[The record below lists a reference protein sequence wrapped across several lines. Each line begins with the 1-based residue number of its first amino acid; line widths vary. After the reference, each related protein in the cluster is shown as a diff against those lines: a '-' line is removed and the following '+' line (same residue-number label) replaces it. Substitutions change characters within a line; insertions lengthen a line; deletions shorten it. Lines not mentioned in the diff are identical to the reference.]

1 LPLVSTGEPSGSTT
15 ERQEPPHPVSTGA
28 AARPLLGIQYLRAV
42 GALLIVLYHMT
53 IQIPLYTGYFN
64 ESLLGR
70 LHLANGVDLFFVV
83 SGLIMMLSSRR
94 ASPGDFIVRRM
105 IRIIPMY
112 WLLTCLLA
120 LLVGW
125 RPELFRTTALSWEY
139 LLKSLAFIPYANPAQ
154 NGRLFPL
161 LVPGW
166 SLNFEMFFY
175 AVFACALFLPYRTR
189 LLAMGGAFGALLAIA
204 AVAHS
209 PVLGFFADL
218 RLLEFWLGM
227 LIASVCRDTKL
238 RLHPTVAAVI
248 AAVGVAW
255 LLLGFPRAAAA
266 EAHVQILLNS
276 VLPAAAVVF
285 AVASLDL
292 GERIRKLSAFELLG
306 DASYS
311 IYLTHIFSLGIARIV
326 WVKAGLAAAA
336 GTSAAGL
343 PLLAAAFAL
352 FSCVFAVAIA
362 VLFYEHVELPVLL
375 RLQGAYRSRRARRLE
390 RAPA

>member
-1 LPLVSTGEPSGSTT
+1 LPLVSTDEPSGSAA

-42 GALLIVLYHMT
+42 GALLIVFFHMT

-64 ESLLGR
+64 ESALGR

-112 WLLTCLLA
+112 WILTCLLA
-120 LLVGW
+120 LLVCW

-154 NGRLFPL
+154 NGQLFPL

-204 AVAHS
+204 AIAHS
-209 PVLGFFADL
+209 PALSFFADL

-238 RLHPTVAAVI
+238 RLHPMVAAVI
-248 AAVGVAW
+248 AAVGFVW
-255 LLLGFPRAAAA
+255 LLAGFPRAAAA

-292 GERIRKLSAFELLG
+292 GERIRKLSGFELLG

-326 WVKAGLAAAA
+326 WVKAGLAA

-343 PLLAAAFAL
+343 PLLAAAFAV
-352 FSCVFAVAIA
+352 FSCVFAVAVAIL
-362 VLFYEHVELPVLL
+362 VYKHVELPVLL
-375 RLQGAYRSRRARRLE
+375 RLQQAYRSRRARRLE

>member
-1 LPLVSTGEPSGSTT
+1 MPLVATDEPSGSAA
-15 ERQEPPHPVSTGA
+15 EHREPPHPVSTGA

-42 GALLIVLYHMT
+42 GALLIVFFHMT

-64 ESLLGR
+64 KFVLGQ

-112 WLLTCLLA
+112 WMLTCLLA
-120 LLVGW
+120 LLVCW

-154 NGRLFPL
+154 NGQFFPL

-175 AVFACALFLPYRTR
+175 AVFAATLFLPYRTR
-189 LLAMGGAFGALLAIA
+189 LVAMGGAFGVLLAIEA
-204 AVAHS
+204 IAHS
-209 PVLGFFADL
+209 PTLGFFADL

-227 LIASVCRDTKL
+227 LFASVFRDTKL

-248 AAVGVAW
+248 AAVGFVW
-255 LLLGFPRAAAA
+255 LLVGFPRAAAA

-292 GERIRKLSAFELLG
+292 GERIRKISGFELLG

-311 IYLTHIFSLGIARIV
+311 IYLTHIFSLGIARII
-326 WVKAGLAAAA
+326 WVKAGLAAGTAA
-336 GTSAAGL
+336 AAL
-343 PLLAAAFAL
+343 PLLAATFAL
-352 FSCVFAVAIA
+352 FSCVFAVAVA
-362 VLFYEHVELPVLL
+362 VLVYKHVELPVLL
-375 RLQGAYRSRRARRLE
+375 RLQEAYRNRRARRLE